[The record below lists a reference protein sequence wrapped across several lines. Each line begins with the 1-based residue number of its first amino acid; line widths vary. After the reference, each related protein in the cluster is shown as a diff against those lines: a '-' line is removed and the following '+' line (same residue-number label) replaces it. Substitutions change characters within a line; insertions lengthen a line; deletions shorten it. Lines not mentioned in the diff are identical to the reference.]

1 MGAAGAHAPAAPPFP
16 MPLGKHTRTPVF
28 IALIFQGPVTSTDT
42 GAEVLEAVAQDLKN
56 MGNDLDRQ
64 MSSEKSDVK
73 NNDKMKSNH
82 EPLKGN

>member
-1 MGAAGAHAPAAPPFP
+1 MF
-16 MPLGKHTRTPVF
+16 LF
-28 IALIFQGPVTSTDT
+28 IFILQGTNSTDT
-42 GAEVLEAVAQDLKN
+42 GAEVLEAVAQDLMN

-73 NNDKMKSNH
+73 NNEKIKSN

>member
-1 MGAAGAHAPAAPPFP
+1 MQIVD
-16 MPLGKHTRTPVF
+16 TCVF
-28 IALIFQGPVTSTDT
+28 TKKKLFLFIFIFQGTNSTDT
-42 GAEVLEAVAQDLKN
+42 GAEVLEAVAQDLMN

-73 NNDKMKSNH
+73 NNEKIKSN

>member
-1 MGAAGAHAPAAPPFP
+1 MQIID
-16 MPLGKHTRTPVF
+16 TCVF
-28 IALIFQGPVTSTDT
+28 TKKKIFLFIFILQGTNSTDT
-42 GAEVLEAVAQDLKN
+42 GAEVLEAVAQDLMN

-73 NNDKMKSNH
+73 NNEKIKSN

>member
-1 MGAAGAHAPAAPPFP
+1 M
-16 MPLGKHTRTPVF
+16 
-28 IALIFQGPVTSTDT
+28 TSTDT

-64 MSSEKSDVK
+64 ISSEKSDVK
-73 NNDKMKSNH
+73 NNEKMKSNQ